1 MDYLHSTSSMADK
14 TKPTITVMWVRSSR
28 TCHPNGD
35 IKLGQNSSSLFL
47 QTMNC
52 SKCPLGPIK
61 IGSYSPASL
70 LCQRPLLGC
79 LEDSSDSIQSDSIW
93 VNRKSSSHPP
103 LYHSLGLFWISNAS
117 NIHRVTWCKYLKETL
132 DNLFSPIQ
140 SNHGCG
146 QVVQFKDLDGRGEA
160 KNRFHHYLRGRISQT
175 LWKKVYFLQK
185 SPLSV
190 LLSIPVTLFPPLPS
204 PWPFAMIQWY
214 HSHFHERNRV
224 SGP

>member
-1 MDYLHSTSSMADK
+1 MAGK

-28 TCHPNGD
+28 TRPPNGD

-47 QTMNC
+47 RTINC

-79 LEDSSDSIQSDSIW
+79 PEDSSNSVQSDSVW
-93 VNRKSSSHPP
+93 VKRKSSSPSP
-103 LYHSLGLFWISNAS
+103 LYHSLDLFWISNAS
-117 NIHRVTWCKYLKETL
+117 NIHPVTWCKYLKATL

-146 QVVQFKDLDGRGEA
+146 QVVQFKDLDVEVRQRIDSTTTWEA
-160 KNRFHHYLRGRISQT
+160 ESTRRCE
-175 LWKKVYFLQK
+175 KKLTSSRRVHC
-185 SPLSV
+185 LSC
-190 LLSIPVTLFPPLPS
+190 F
-204 PWPFAMIQWY
+204 
-214 HSHFHERNRV
+214 
-224 SGP
+224 